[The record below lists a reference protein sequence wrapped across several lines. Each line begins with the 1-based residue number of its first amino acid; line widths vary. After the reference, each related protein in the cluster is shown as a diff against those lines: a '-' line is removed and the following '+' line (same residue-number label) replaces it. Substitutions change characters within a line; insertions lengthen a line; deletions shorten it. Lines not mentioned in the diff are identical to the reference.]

1 MKLSSQQSPSPPGRH
16 KEFKATEKKRAET
29 QVKETGV
36 VLRHS
41 KDKTYGFIKPDRMS
55 FQKDIFF
62 HLRCLVDK
70 GSFPDIGQR
79 VWFYVVETSKG
90 LEANPLWVRMEV
102 RACLIII
109 NSTLGYS
116 IIVELRA

>member
-1 MKLSSQQSPSPPGRH
+1 MFVKLFSEQCPSPPRRH
-16 KEFKATEKKRAET
+16 EEFKAPERKRTDA

-41 KDKTYGFIKPDRMS
+41 KDKTYGFIKPDRML

-62 HLRCLVDK
+62 HHKNVVEE

-90 LEANPLWVRMEV
+90 PQANPLWVRMEV
-102 RACLIII
+102 K
-109 NSTLGYS
+109 N
-116 IIVELRA
+116 V